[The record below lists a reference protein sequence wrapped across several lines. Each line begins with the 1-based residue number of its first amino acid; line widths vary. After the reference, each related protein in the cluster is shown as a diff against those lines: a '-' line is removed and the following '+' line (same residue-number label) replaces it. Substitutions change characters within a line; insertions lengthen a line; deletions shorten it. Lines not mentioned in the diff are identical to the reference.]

1 MTDKQFCMSS
11 YLAFRYIERD
21 DMDFFEGIYH
31 RPIVRIK
38 ADEKVPEKDEKD
50 TDRGEWRRRMKQCK

>member
-1 MTDKQFCMSS
+1 MSS